1 MERFLAY
8 RDGRVTG
15 RVAAVIDRSYN
26 SFHKEATGFFGFLEM
41 ENDPE
46 TTRSLLDAA
55 RQWLRRQGATAIL
68 GPFNPSTNY
77 ECGMLVDG
85 FDTPPMLMMPHNPRY
100 YPVLVEA
107 AGWRKAKDL
116 YAYLTPI
123 STAAMDKA
131 KRVAR
136 RSLKSGDLVIRPI
149 RMKQFWEDVEK
160 IWSVYNSAWERNW
173 GYAPMSRDEFLVMAK
188 EMKPILEP
196 EMVLLGEV
204 KGQLAGFALTLPDI
218 NAALRHAKGNLLP
231 FGFVKI
237 LYHKRF
243 IRSVRVLALGVIPQY
258 RTVGVAAGF
267 YARLFEVVLRLGYKD
282 CEFSWVLEDNTLMN
296 RSIAAMGA
304 ARYKTYRIYEGN

>member
-1 MERFLAY
+1 
-8 RDGRVTG
+8 
-15 RVAAVIDRSYN
+15 
-26 SFHKEATGFFGFLEM
+26 
-41 ENDPE
+41 
-46 TTRSLLDAA
+46 
-55 RQWLRRQGATAIL
+55 
-68 GPFNPSTNY
+68 
-77 ECGMLVDG
+77 
-85 FDTPPMLMMPHNPRY
+85 
-100 YPVLVEA
+100 
-107 AGWRKAKDL
+107 
-116 YAYLTPI
+116 
-123 STAAMDKA
+123 
-131 KRVAR
+131 
-136 RSLKSGDLVIRPI
+136 
-149 RMKQFWEDVEK
+149 
-160 IWSVYNSAWERNW
+160 
-173 GYAPMSRDEFLVMAK
+173 MSRDEFLVMAK

-296 RSIAAMGA
+296 RSID
-304 ARYKTYRIYEGN
+304 RYGIFGKSMRIAGYRSNKNAKLNKPIIRLF